1 MILLCAVIIGLAAG
15 LILAQVGKRGYRTLV
30 PRYWWLVFLAVIP
43 QLLAFSIPA
52 TQPFFGRILARI
64 ILVGSQLILL
74 LFIWFNRNEPAFL
87 VVGVGLMLNT
97 LVIAINGGWMPMSPS
112 TLLNLRPDLS
122 SQNLAAGMRIG
133 FGKDILLDQSAT
145 KLWFLS
151 DTLLLPKWL
160 PYRVAF
166 SIGDILVAAGVIW
179 LFVSLGGPV
188 KQPKGV

>member
-1 MILLCAVIIGLAAG
+1 MILLCAVLIGLVAG
-15 LILAQVGKRGYRTLV
+15 LIWAQVGKRGYRSLV
-30 PRYWWLVFLAVIP
+30 PRFWWLVFVAVIP

-52 TQPFFGRILARI
+52 TQRYFGGILARI

-74 LFIWFNRNEPAFL
+74 TFIWFNRNEPAFL

-133 FGKDILLDQSAT
+133 FGKDVLLDQSAT

>member
-1 MILLCAVIIGLAAG
+1 MILLCAVIIGLITG
-15 LILAQVGKRGYRTLV
+15 LIWAQVGKRGYRSLV
-30 PRYWWLVFLAVIP
+30 PRYWWLVFVAVIP

-52 TQPFFGRILARI
+52 TQPFFSRNFARI

-87 VVGVGLMLNT
+87 AVGAGLMLNT
-97 LVIAINGGWMPMSPS
+97 LVIALNGGWMPMSPS

-122 SQNLAAGMRIG
+122 PQNLASGMRIG
-133 FGKDILLDQSAT
+133 FGKDVLLDQSAT
-145 KLWFLS
+145 KLWLLS
-151 DTLLLPKWL
+151 DTLLLPKWF

-166 SIGDILVAAGVIW
+166 SIGDTLIAAGVIW

-188 KQPKGV
+188 KQPKGA